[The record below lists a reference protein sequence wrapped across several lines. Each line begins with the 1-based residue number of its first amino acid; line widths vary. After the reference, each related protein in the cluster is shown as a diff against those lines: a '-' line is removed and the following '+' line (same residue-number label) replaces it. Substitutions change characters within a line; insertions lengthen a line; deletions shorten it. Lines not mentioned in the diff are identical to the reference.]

1 MKKTHLIKS
10 LCIPILFS
18 SISLS
23 SLHAFEAENTLL
35 KVLNDAGRYDV
46 TTQSISNAS
55 NRKFITLYNKGD
67 EARFKVS
74 VKSSGFYY
82 VKVRIRSGA
91 PQYRGVE
98 DPSNNRTI
106 YLHNDA
112 YSIKI
117 NNEAYAFNGDDNSVS
132 ALVNW
137 IYWGTMESADKIYL
151 NAGENYID
159 VKSNRDWLAVDSI
172 ALEKDEAESIET
184 PIFEVE
190 NSFSIL
196 EDRGNNSAI
205 HIGNMESASNQKYV
219 SILDTGDKIGL
230 QFNVSKNGTYTLRL
244 RVRAGWI
251 TSDNYKVTLDN
262 SNATLLIGQYDQASN
277 SGEGQYIWSDIVYKN
292 VSLTAGEHTLKIL
305 ANKNWQLVDVLKV
318 NLVDDNSDTA
328 DTTAPVIT
336 LKGNNPISVTLGQ
349 EYIDAG
355 ATAIDNVDGTLP
367 VEIDNPVDSNTVG
380 TYTVKYSAIDSAGNS
395 STLTRTVIV
404 HLPSNNTNN
413 TIHISGSSVVYHTLQ
428 EAVDNVKDGATISLE
443 NGIYPA
449 GITINKNN
457 LTIKNVEGADNVVIS
472 GEKSLINWQYDDSRE
487 LYYTS
492 IPNSCSDVQML
503 FVNGVEKKAS
513 RYPNTGYFI
522 VKDSPSKSKFS
533 LENFNMTNDDIK
545 DSIAHIRM
553 NQWRLASRRVK
564 SYEYNYINLVSEA
577 ISNANNITPQYKV
590 FFTQV
595 LSAIDSNNEWALNE
609 NKIYMKSDN
618 IPENVT
624 VACSEHGIYLDS
636 EAKNITISGL
646 NITKIKGNGITK
658 KIDTRKNTNDNI
670 VIKNNTISYTSGWGI
685 QLRDFYKRYERF
697 PANTII
703 QGNEV
708 HHTQTGGI
716 SIFADNALID
726 NNYIHDIGASKLDD
740 DVLSYGES
748 NMLSGIYVNNSSGAK
763 VSNNRIDKV
772 GYNGISIANS
782 WAGWMSNGGRII
794 ENNYITNALLALNDG
809 GCIYTYTG
817 KDYDIENNR
826 EPEKDIIRN
835 NIMENCIGS
844 YAGTNDPE
852 TSQRAGEGIY
862 LDNDSSYTDIYNNT
876 VISATKSL
884 FLNYAFEVNVDNN
897 TFLSPDTVNIYL
909 RKPEQDSESS
919 ANRNISN
926 TKMLSKDKLTYA
938 IIYYEDGQEYLTN
951 SNHNIIRIN
960 SGTDLKIRQG
970 YGTTANISL
979 SQWQG
984 YGYDKDSSIIK
995 DNSKPIILINPS
1007 SNQKRFNHLEGCHK
1021 FDNSLLDSSSST
1033 IEPYDSLV
1041 LFGCTNYTPD
1051 TYQNSK

>member
-1 MKKTHLIKS
+1 MIF
-10 LCIPILFS
+10 IL
-18 SISLS
+18 ISLTN
-23 SLHAFEAENTLL
+23 LNAIEAENALV
-35 KVLNDAGRYDV
+35 KVLNDKGQYKV
-46 TTQSISNAS
+46 TTRTISNA
-55 NRKFITLYNKGD
+55 NKGKFISLYNKGD
-67 EARFKVS
+67 QARFKVS
-74 VKSSGFYY
+74 VKNKGFYTI
-82 VKVRIRSGA
+82 KVRVRSGT
-91 PQYRGVE
+91 PHYRGVE
-98 DPSNNRTI
+98 KVSNHRAI
-106 YLHNDA
+106 FMHNNA
-112 YSIKI
+112 YTIKI
-117 NNEAYAFNGDDNSVS
+117 NNENYTFNGDDNSVS
-132 ALVNW
+132 TLKDWV
-137 IYWGTMESADKIYL
+137 YWGTMESVTKVFLD
-151 NAGENYID
+151 AGDNFID
-159 VKSNRDWLAVDSI
+159 ITANSNWLAVDSI
-172 ALEKDEAESIET
+172 SLKNTTESTPVVVSAPSPVIDTSVFEAEDAFSSIYDAGNYSPITKYYLET
-184 PIFEVE
+184 
-190 NSFSIL
+190 
-196 EDRGNNSAI
+196 
-205 HIGNMESASNQKYV
+205 ASNKKY
-219 SILDTGDKIGL
+219 IAIFDKGDKVKL
-230 QFNVSKNGTYTLRL
+230 HFNVSKNGTYTLRL
-244 RVRAGWI
+244 RVMAGWI
-251 TSDNYKVTLDN
+251 TSNRYDVTLDD
-262 SNATLLIGQYDQASN
+262 SNILPKNTYDKNSN
-277 SGEGQYIWSDIVYKN
+277 SGSGDYIWSDLVYKN
-292 VSLTAGEHTLKIL
+292 IILTAGQHSLEVL
-305 ANKNWQLVDVLKV
+305 ARGYWQMVDVLKV
-318 NLVDDNSDTA
+318 NLVNDNSDA
-328 DTTAPVIT
+328 SDTTAPVIT
-336 LKGNNPISVTLGQ
+336 LKGNNPISITLGQ

-355 ATAIDNVDGTLP
+355 ATSIDNVDGTLP
-367 VEIDNPVDSNTVG
+367 VEVDNPVDSNTVG
-380 TYTVKYSAIDSAGNS
+380 TYTVKYSAIDKAGNS

-404 HLPSNNTNN
+404 HLPSNNTIHTNN

-428 EAVDNVKDGATISLE
+428 EAVDKVKDGATISLE

-472 GEKSLINWQYDDSRE
+472 GEKSLTNWQYDDSRE

-545 DSIAHIRM
+545 DSIAHVRM

-564 SYEYNYINLVSEA
+564 SYEDSYINLVSEA
-577 ISNANNITPQYKV
+577 ISNSNNITPQYKV

-595 LSAIDSNNEWALNE
+595 LSAINSNNEWAWNE

-618 IPENVT
+618 IPKHVT
-624 VACSEHGIYLDS
+624 VACSEYGIYLDT

-646 NITKIKGNGITK
+646 HITKIKGNGITK
-658 KIDTRKNTNDNI
+658 KIDTRKKTNDNI

-726 NNYIHDIGASKLDD
+726 NNYVHDIGASKLDD

-748 NMLSGIYVNNSSGAK
+748 NMLSGIYLNNSSGAK
-763 VSNNRIDKV
+763 ISNNRIDKV

-782 WAGWMSNGGRII
+782 WAGWMSNGDRII

-826 EPEKDIIRN
+826 DPEKDIIRN

-844 YAGTNDPE
+844 YAGTNDRD

-884 FLNYAFEVNVDNN
+884 FLNYAFEVKAYNN
-897 TFLSPDTVNIYL
+897 TFISPDTVNIYL
-909 RKPEQDSESS
+909 RKPAQDSESS
-919 ANRNISN
+919 ANRNILN
-926 TKMLSKDKLTYA
+926 NKMLSKDKLTYA
-938 IIYYEDGQEYLTN
+938 IIYYEDGQGYLTN
-951 SNHNIIRIN
+951 SNNNIIRIN

-1007 SNQKRFNHLEGCHK
+1007 SNQKIFNNLEGCHK

-1033 IEPYDSLV
+1033 VEPYGSLV
-1041 LFGCTNYTPD
+1041 LFDCTNYTPD